1 MCGTID
7 LFSHPCSDCAAHWLM
22 AAAGRIWKQAAGRN
36 EVSTKKICIITGAAG
51 FLGNNIVRELQNRPD
66 VELRCLLLPETSL
79 ESLQGLRYSLYFGS
93 VTEPESLKEI
103 FSIPS
108 GALLYVIHCAG
119 IVDRKPGYDPK
130 VYAVNV
136 QGTEIVARKTLEA
149 GGRLIYISSV
159 HAMPPGKGRQPMP
172 PATVFDPDT
181 VIGLYS
187 KAKAEASRR
196 VQALMKQGLDAVI
209 IQPSGLIGP
218 NDYDHTNMSEFFCEA
233 ASGKLPAC
241 VKAGYSFVD
250 VRDAAQMIVAAC
262 TRGVSGQSYLA
273 AGPTVSMM
281 KLAVM
286 AARISHTRPV
296 ALELPLDVV
305 LAVTPVTALCY
316 RLSGK
321 KPLFTA
327 FAVQTLESD
336 SNFDVSKSVEDLG
349 FSCRPLKETVTDI
362 IRFQQGIFRLD
373 ADAIL
378 TPQGPVRAK
387 NGKSVWTKTALAA
400 AAIPAA
406 AWPMAGRRRK
416 SGRSRR

>member
-1 MCGTID
+1 MV
-7 LFSHPCSDCAAHWLM
+7 
-22 AAAGRIWKQAAGRN
+22 AAGRIWKQAAGRN

-51 FLGNNIVRELQNRPD
+51 FPGNNIVLELQNRPD
-66 VELRCLLLPETSL
+66 VELRCLLLPGTSL
-79 ESLQGLRYSLYFGS
+79 ESLQGLRYSLYYGS

-130 VYAVNV
+130 VCAVNV

-209 IQPSGLIGP
+209 VQPSGLIGP

-400 AAIPAA
+400 AAVPAA
-406 AWPMAGRRRK
+406 AWLMAGRRRK
-416 SGRSRR
+416 SGRWRR

>member
-1 MCGTID
+1 MV
-7 LFSHPCSDCAAHWLM
+7 
-22 AAAGRIWKQAAGRN
+22 AAGRIWKQAAGRN

-51 FLGNNIVRELQNRPD
+51 FPGNNIVRELQNRPD
-66 VELRCLLLPETSL
+66 VELRCLLLPGTSL
-79 ESLQGLRYSLYFGS
+79 ESLQGLRYSLYYGS

-130 VYAVNV
+130 VCAVNV

-209 IQPSGLIGP
+209 VQPSGLIGP

-321 KPLFTA
+321 KPLFPA

-362 IRFQQGIFRLD
+362 IRSQQGIFRLD

-406 AWPMAGRRRK
+406 AWLMAGRRRK

>member
-1 MCGTID
+1 MV
-7 LFSHPCSDCAAHWLM
+7 
-22 AAAGRIWKQAAGRN
+22 AAGRIWKQAAGRN
-36 EVSTKKICIITGAAG
+36 EFSTKKICIITGAAG
-51 FLGNNIVRELQNRPD
+51 FPGNNIVRELQNRPD
-66 VELRCLLLPETSL
+66 VELRCLLLPGTSL
-79 ESLQGLRYSLYFGS
+79 ESLQGLRYSLYYGS

-130 VYAVNV
+130 VCAVNV

-159 HAMPPGKGRQPMP
+159 HAMPPGKGWQPMP

-187 KAKAEASRR
+187 KAEAEASRR

>member
-1 MCGTID
+1 MCGTVD

-22 AAAGRIWKQAAGRN
+22 VAAGRIWKQAAGRN
-36 EVSTKKICIITGAAG
+36 EFSTKKICIITGAAG
-51 FLGNNIVRELQNRPD
+51 FPGNNIVRELQNRPD
-66 VELRCLLLPETSL
+66 VELRCLLLPGTSL
-79 ESLQGLRYSLYFGS
+79 ESLQGLRYSLYYGS

-130 VYAVNV
+130 VCAVNV

-159 HAMPPGKGRQPMP
+159 HAMPPGKGWQPMP

-187 KAKAEASRR
+187 KAEAEASRR

>member
-1 MCGTID
+1 MV
-7 LFSHPCSDCAAHWLM
+7 
-22 AAAGRIWKQAAGRN
+22 AAGRIWKQAAGRN
-36 EVSTKKICIITGAAG
+36 EFSTKKICIITGAAG
-51 FLGNNIVRELQNRPD
+51 FPGNNIVRELQNRPD
-66 VELRCLLLPETSL
+66 VELRCLLLPGTSL
-79 ESLQGLRYSLYFGS
+79 ESLQGLRYSLYYGS

-130 VYAVNV
+130 VCAVNV

-159 HAMPPGKGRQPMP
+159 HAMPPGKGWQPMP

-187 KAKAEASRR
+187 KAEAEASRR

-416 SGRSRR
+416 SGRWRR

>member
-1 MCGTID
+1 MV
-7 LFSHPCSDCAAHWLM
+7 
-22 AAAGRIWKQAAGRN
+22 AAGRIWKQAAGRN

-66 VELRCLLLPETSL
+66 VELRCLLLPGTSL
-79 ESLQGLRYSLYFGS
+79 ESLQGLRYSLYYGS

-130 VYAVNV
+130 VCAVNV

-159 HAMPPGKGRQPMP
+159 QAMPPGKGRQPMP

-336 SNFDVSKSVEDLG
+336 SSFDVSKSVEDLG

-400 AAIPAA
+400 AAVPAA
-406 AWPMAGRRRK
+406 AWLMAGRRRK

>member
-1 MCGTID
+1 MV
-7 LFSHPCSDCAAHWLM
+7 
-22 AAAGRIWKQAAGRN
+22 AAGRIWKQAAGRN

-66 VELRCLLLPETSL
+66 VELRCLLLPGTSL
-79 ESLQGLRYSLYFGS
+79 ESLQGLRYSLYYGS

-159 HAMPPGKGRQPMP
+159 QAMPPGKGRQPMP

-233 ASGKLPAC
+233 ASGTLPAC

-362 IRFQQGIFRLD
+362 IRFQQGIFRLA

-387 NGKSVWTKTALAA
+387 NGKLVWTKTALAA
-400 AAIPAA
+400 AAVPAA
-406 AWPMAGRRRK
+406 AWLMAGRRRK
-416 SGRSRR
+416 SGRSGR

>member
-1 MCGTID
+1 
-7 LFSHPCSDCAAHWLM
+7 M

-305 LAVTPVTALCY
+305 LAVTPVTALYY

-378 TPQGPVRAK
+378 TPQGPVREK
-387 NGKSVWTKTALAA
+387 NGKSVWIKTALAA
-400 AAIPAA
+400 AAVPAA
-406 AWPMAGRRRK
+406 AWLMAGRRRK

>member
-1 MCGTID
+1 MCGTVD

-22 AAAGRIWKQAAGRN
+22 VAAGRIWKQAAGRN

-66 VELRCLLLPETSL
+66 VELRCLLLPGTSL
-79 ESLQGLRYSLYFGS
+79 ESLQGLRYSLYYGS

-159 HAMPPGKGRQPMP
+159 QAMPPGKGRQPMQ

-321 KPLFTA
+321 KSLFTA

-378 TPQGPVRAK
+378 TPQGPVRE
-387 NGKSVWTKTALAA
+387 KTENRSGQRQ
-400 AAIPAA
+400 P
-406 AWPMAGRRRK
+406 WPQPRFRQPPG
-416 SGRSRR
+416 

>member
-1 MCGTID
+1 MCGTVD

-22 AAAGRIWKQAAGRN
+22 VAAGRIWKQAAGRN

-66 VELRCLLLPETSL
+66 VELRCLLLPGTSL
-79 ESLQGLRYSLYFGS
+79 ESLQGLRYSLYYGS

-130 VYAVNV
+130 VYVVNV

-233 ASGKLPAC
+233 ASGTLPAC

-378 TPQGPVRAK
+378 TPQCPVRAK

-400 AAIPAA
+400 AAVPAPA
-406 AWPMAGRRRK
+406 RLMAGRRRK
-416 SGRSRR
+416 SGRSGR

>member
-1 MCGTID
+1 MV
-7 LFSHPCSDCAAHWLM
+7 
-22 AAAGRIWKQAAGRN
+22 AAGRIWKQAAGRN

-51 FLGNNIVRELQNRPD
+51 FPGNNIVRELQNRPD
-66 VELRCLLLPETSL
+66 VELRCLLLPGTSL
-79 ESLQGLRYSLYFGS
+79 ESLQGLRYSLYYGS

-159 HAMPPGKGRQPMP
+159 HAMSPGQGRQPMP

-187 KAKAEASRR
+187 KDKAEASRR

-209 IQPSGLIGP
+209 VQPSGLIGP

-241 VKAGYSFVD
+241 VKAGHSFVD

-362 IRFQQGIFRLD
+362 IRFQQGIFRLA

-387 NGKSVWTKTALAA
+387 NGKLVWTKTALAA
-400 AAIPAA
+400 AAVPAA
-406 AWPMAGRRRK
+406 ASLMAGRRRK

>member
-1 MCGTID
+1 MCGTVD

-22 AAAGRIWKQAAGRN
+22 VAAGRIWKQAAGRN

-66 VELRCLLLPETSL
+66 VELRCLLLPGTSL
-79 ESLQGLRYSLYFGS
+79 ESLQGLRYSLYYGS

-305 LAVTPVTALCY
+305 LAVTPVTALYY

>member
-1 MCGTID
+1 MCGTVD

-22 AAAGRIWKQAAGRN
+22 VAAGRIWKQAAGRN

-66 VELRCLLLPETSL
+66 VELRCLLLPGTSL
-79 ESLQGLRYSLYFGS
+79 ETLQGLRYSLYYGS

-159 HAMPPGKGRQPMP
+159 QAMPPGKGRQPMQ

-336 SNFDVSKSVEDLG
+336 SSFDVSKSVEDLG

-378 TPQGPVRAK
+378 TPQGPVREK

-400 AAIPAA
+400 AAVPAA
-406 AWPMAGRRRK
+406 AWLMAGRRRK

>member
-1 MCGTID
+1 MV
-7 LFSHPCSDCAAHWLM
+7 
-22 AAAGRIWKQAAGRN
+22 AAGRIWKQAAGRN

-51 FLGNNIVRELQNRPD
+51 FPGNNIVRELQNRPD
-66 VELRCLLLPETSL
+66 VELRCLLLPGTSL
-79 ESLQGLRYSLYFGS
+79 ESLQGLRYALYYGS

-159 HAMPPGKGRQPMP
+159 HAMSPGKGRQPMP

-187 KAKAEASRR
+187 KDKAEASRR

-209 IQPSGLIGP
+209 VQPSGLIGP

-241 VKAGYSFVD
+241 VKAGHSFVD

-362 IRFQQGIFRLD
+362 IRFQQGIFRLA

-387 NGKSVWTKTALAA
+387 NGKLVWTKTALAA
-400 AAIPAA
+400 AAVPAA
-406 AWPMAGRRRK
+406 AWLMAGRRRK

>member
-1 MCGTID
+1 MSAPARNIPGVFAGTPV
-7 LFSHPCSDCAAHWLM
+7 FSVLWQCH
-22 AAAGRIWKQAAGRN
+22 G
-36 EVSTKKICIITGAAG
+36 TGIAEGDFLDSVRG
-51 FLGNNIVRELQNRPD
+51 FAVRD
-66 VELRCLLLPETSL
+66 
-79 ESLQGLRYSLYFGS
+79 
-93 VTEPESLKEI
+93 
-103 FSIPS
+103 
-108 GALLYVIHCAG
+108 HCAG

-136 QGTEIVARKTLEA
+136 QGTEIVARKPLEA

-187 KAKAEASRR
+187 KAEAEASRR

-209 IQPSGLIGP
+209 VQPSGLIGP

-400 AAIPAA
+400 AAIPPA
-406 AWPMAGRRRK
+406 AWPMAGCAESPAGGADERP
-416 SGRSRR
+416 SGRASARVGVIAAGQWSGKRSRW

>member
-1 MCGTID
+1 MV
-7 LFSHPCSDCAAHWLM
+7 
-22 AAAGRIWKQAAGRN
+22 AAGRIWKQAAGRN

-51 FLGNNIVRELQNRPD
+51 FPGNNIVRELQNRPD

-79 ESLQGLRYSLYFGS
+79 ESLQGLRYSLYYGS

-130 VYAVNV
+130 VCAVNV

-209 IQPSGLIGP
+209 VQPSGLIGP

-321 KPLFTA
+321 KPLFPA

-362 IRFQQGIFRLD
+362 IRSQQGIFRLD

-406 AWPMAGRRRK
+406 AWLMAGRRRK

>member
-1 MCGTID
+1 MCGTVD

-22 AAAGRIWKQAAGRN
+22 VAAGRIWKQAAGRN
-36 EVSTKKICIITGAAG
+36 EFSTKKICIITGAAG
-51 FLGNNIVRELQNRPD
+51 FPGNNIVRELQNRPD
-66 VELRCLLLPETSL
+66 VELRCLLLPGTSL
-79 ESLQGLRYSLYFGS
+79 ESLQGLRYSLYYGS

-196 VQALMKQGLDAVI
+196 VQALMRQGLDAVI

>member
-1 MCGTID
+1 MV
-7 LFSHPCSDCAAHWLM
+7 
-22 AAAGRIWKQAAGRN
+22 AAGRIWKQAAGRN

-66 VELRCLLLPETSL
+66 VELRCLLLPGTSL
-79 ESLQGLRYSLYFGS
+79 ESLQGLRYSLYYGS

-130 VYAVNV
+130 VCAVNV

-159 HAMPPGKGRQPMP
+159 QAMPPGKGRQPMQ

-218 NDYDHTNMSEFFCEA
+218 NDYDHTNMSEFFCKA

-362 IRFQQGIFRLD
+362 IRFQQGIFRLA

-387 NGKSVWTKTALAA
+387 NGKLVWTKTALAA
-400 AAIPAA
+400 AAVPAA
-406 AWPMAGRRRK
+406 AWLMAGRRRK

>member
-1 MCGTID
+1 MCGTVD

-22 AAAGRIWKQAAGRN
+22 VAAGRIWKQAAGRN

-66 VELRCLLLPETSL
+66 VELRCLLLPGTSL
-79 ESLQGLRYSLYFGS
+79 ESLQGLRYSLYYGS

-130 VYAVNV
+130 VCAVNV

-159 HAMPPGKGRQPMP
+159 QAMPPGKGRQPMQ

-218 NDYDHTNMSEFFCEA
+218 NDYDHTNMSEFFCKA

-362 IRFQQGIFRLD
+362 IRFQQGIFRLA

-387 NGKSVWTKTALAA
+387 NGKLVWTKTALAA
-400 AAIPAA
+400 AAVPAA
-406 AWPMAGRRRK
+406 AWLMAGRRRK

>member
-1 MCGTID
+1 MV
-7 LFSHPCSDCAAHWLM
+7 
-22 AAAGRIWKQAAGRN
+22 AAGRIWKQAAGRN
-36 EVSTKKICIITGAAG
+36 EFSTKKICIITGAAG
-51 FLGNNIVRELQNRPD
+51 FPGNNIVRELQNRPD
-66 VELRCLLLPETSL
+66 VELRCLLLPGTSL
-79 ESLQGLRYSLYFGS
+79 ESLQGLRYSLYYGS

-130 VYAVNV
+130 VCAVNV

-159 HAMPPGKGRQPMP
+159 HAMPPGKGWQPMP

-187 KAKAEASRR
+187 KAEAEASRR

-296 ALELPLDVV
+296 ALELPWMWFWLSH
-305 LAVTPVTALCY
+305 LSQRSVTA
-316 RLSGK
+316 
-321 KPLFTA
+321 
-327 FAVQTLESD
+327 
-336 SNFDVSKSVEDLG
+336 
-349 FSCRPLKETVTDI
+349 
-362 IRFQQGIFRLD
+362 
-373 ADAIL
+373 
-378 TPQGPVRAK
+378 
-387 NGKSVWTKTALAA
+387 
-400 AAIPAA
+400 
-406 AWPMAGRRRK
+406 
-416 SGRSRR
+416 

>member
-1 MCGTID
+1 MCGTVD

-22 AAAGRIWKQAAGRN
+22 VAAGRIWKQAAGRN

-51 FLGNNIVRELQNRPD
+51 FPGNNIVRELQNRPD
-66 VELRCLLLPETSL
+66 VELRCLLLPGTSL
-79 ESLQGLRYSLYFGS
+79 ESLQGLRYSLYYGS

-136 QGTEIVARKTLEA
+136 QRTEIVTRKTLEA

-159 HAMPPGKGRQPMP
+159 HAMSPGKGRQPMP

-187 KAKAEASRR
+187 KDKAEASRR

-209 IQPSGLIGP
+209 VQPSGLIGP

-241 VKAGYSFVD
+241 VKAGHSFVD

-362 IRFQQGIFRLD
+362 IRFQQGIFRLA

-387 NGKSVWTKTALAA
+387 NGKLVWTKTALAA
-400 AAIPAA
+400 AAVPAA
-406 AWPMAGRRRK
+406 AWLMAGRRRK

>member
-1 MCGTID
+1 MCGTVD

-22 AAAGRIWKQAAGRN
+22 VAAGRIWKQAAGRN

-66 VELRCLLLPETSL
+66 VELRCLLLPGTSL
-79 ESLQGLRYSLYFGS
+79 ESLQGLRYSLYYGS

-209 IQPSGLIGP
+209 VQPSGLIGP

-400 AAIPAA
+400 AAVPAA
-406 AWPMAGRRRK
+406 AWLVAGRRRK
-416 SGRSRR
+416 SGRSGR

>member
-1 MCGTID
+1 
-7 LFSHPCSDCAAHWLM
+7 M

-305 LAVTPVTALCY
+305 LAVTPVTALYY

>member
-1 MCGTID
+1 MCGTVD

-22 AAAGRIWKQAAGRN
+22 VAAGRIWKQAAGRN

-51 FLGNNIVRELQNRPD
+51 FPGNNIVRELQNRPD
-66 VELRCLLLPETSL
+66 VELRCLLLPGTSL
-79 ESLQGLRYSLYFGS
+79 ESLQGLRYSLYYDS

-159 HAMPPGKGRQPMP
+159 HAMSPGKGRQPMP

-187 KAKAEASRR
+187 KDKAEASRR

-209 IQPSGLIGP
+209 VQPSGLIGP

-250 VRDAAQMIVAAC
+250 VRAAAQMIVAAC

-416 SGRSRR
+416 SGRWRR

>member
-1 MCGTID
+1 MCGTVD

-22 AAAGRIWKQAAGRN
+22 VAAGRIWKQAAGRN
-36 EVSTKKICIITGAAG
+36 EFSTKKICIITGAAG
-51 FLGNNIVRELQNRPD
+51 FPGNNIVRELQNRPD
-66 VELRCLLLPETSL
+66 VELRCLLLPGTSL
-79 ESLQGLRYSLYFGS
+79 ESLQGLRYSLYYGS

-130 VYAVNV
+130 VCAVNV

>member
-1 MCGTID
+1 
-7 LFSHPCSDCAAHWLM
+7 M

>member
-1 MCGTID
+1 MV
-7 LFSHPCSDCAAHWLM
+7 
-22 AAAGRIWKQAAGRN
+22 AAGRIWKQAAGRN
-36 EVSTKKICIITGAAG
+36 EFSTKKICIITGAAG
-51 FLGNNIVRELQNRPD
+51 FPGNNIVRELQNRPD
-66 VELRCLLLPETSL
+66 VELRCLLLPGTSL
-79 ESLQGLRYSLYFGS
+79 ESLQGLRYSLYYGS

-130 VYAVNV
+130 VCAVNV

-159 HAMPPGKGRQPMP
+159 HAMPPGKGWQPMP

-187 KAKAEASRR
+187 EAEAEASRR

>member
-1 MCGTID
+1 MV
-7 LFSHPCSDCAAHWLM
+7 
-22 AAAGRIWKQAAGRN
+22 AAGRIWKQAAGRN
-36 EVSTKKICIITGAAG
+36 EFSTKKICIITGAAG
-51 FLGNNIVRELQNRPD
+51 FPGNNIVRELQNRPD
-66 VELRCLLLPETSL
+66 VELRCLLLPGTSL
-79 ESLQGLRYSLYFGS
+79 ESLQGLRYSLYYGS

-130 VYAVNV
+130 VCAVNV

-196 VQALMKQGLDAVI
+196 VQALMKQGLDSVI
-209 IQPSGLIGP
+209 VQPSGLIGP

-233 ASGKLPAC
+233 APGKLPAC

-316 RLSGK
+316 CLSGK

-378 TPQGPVRAK
+378 TPPRVRS
-387 NGKSVWTKTALAA
+387 GQKTENRSGQRQ
-400 AAIPAA
+400 P
-406 AWPMAGRRRK
+406 WPQPRFRQPPG
-416 SGRSRR
+416 

>member
-1 MCGTID
+1 MV
-7 LFSHPCSDCAAHWLM
+7 
-22 AAAGRIWKQAAGRN
+22 AAGRIWKQAAGRN

-66 VELRCLLLPETSL
+66 VELRCLLLPGTSL
-79 ESLQGLRYSLYFGS
+79 ESLQGLRYSLYYGS

-159 HAMPPGKGRQPMP
+159 QAMPPGKGRQPMQ

-362 IRFQQGIFRLD
+362 IRFQQGIFRLA

-387 NGKSVWTKTALAA
+387 NGKLVWTKTALAA
-400 AAIPAA
+400 AAVPAA
-406 AWPMAGRRRK
+406 AWLMAGRRRK

>member
-1 MCGTID
+1 MV
-7 LFSHPCSDCAAHWLM
+7 
-22 AAAGRIWKQAAGRN
+22 AAGRIWKQAAGRN

-66 VELRCLLLPETSL
+66 VELRCLLLPGTSL
-79 ESLQGLRYSLYFGS
+79 ESLQGLRYSLYYGS

-209 IQPSGLIGP
+209 VQPSGLIGP

-400 AAIPAA
+400 AAVPAA
-406 AWPMAGRRRK
+406 AWLVAGRRRK
-416 SGRSRR
+416 SGRSGR

>member
-1 MCGTID
+1 MV
-7 LFSHPCSDCAAHWLM
+7 
-22 AAAGRIWKQAAGRN
+22 AAGRIWKQAAGRN

-51 FLGNNIVRELQNRPD
+51 FPGNNIVRELQNRPD
-66 VELRCLLLPETSL
+66 VELRCLLLPGTSL
-79 ESLQGLRYSLYFGS
+79 ESLQGLRYSLYYGS

-159 HAMPPGKGRQPMP
+159 HAMSPGKGRQPMP

-187 KAKAEASRR
+187 KDKAEASRR

-209 IQPSGLIGP
+209 VQPSGLIGP

-241 VKAGYSFVD
+241 VKAGHSFVD

-286 AARISHTRPV
+286 AARTSHTRPV

-362 IRFQQGIFRLD
+362 IRFQQGIFRLA

-387 NGKSVWTKTALAA
+387 NGKLVWTKTALAA
-400 AAIPAA
+400 AAVPAA
-406 AWPMAGRRRK
+406 AWLMAGRRRK

>member
-1 MCGTID
+1 MCGTVD

-22 AAAGRIWKQAAGRN
+22 VAAGRIWKQAAGRN

-66 VELRCLLLPETSL
+66 VELRCLLLPGTSL
-79 ESLQGLRYSLYFGS
+79 ESLQGLRYSLYYGS

-159 HAMPPGKGRQPMP
+159 QAMPPGKGRQPMQ

-362 IRFQQGIFRLD
+362 IRFQQGIFRLA

-387 NGKSVWTKTALAA
+387 NGKLVWTKTALAA
-400 AAIPAA
+400 AAVPAA
-406 AWPMAGRRRK
+406 AWLMAGRRRK

>member
-22 AAAGRIWKQAAGRN
+22 VAAGRIWKQAAGRN

-336 SNFDVSKSVEDLG
+336 SSFDVSKSVEDLG

-378 TPQGPVRAK
+378 TPQGPVREK
-387 NGKSVWTKTALAA
+387 NGKSVWIKTALAA
-400 AAIPAA
+400 AAVPAA
-406 AWPMAGRRRK
+406 AWLMAGRRRK

>member
-1 MCGTID
+1 M
-7 LFSHPCSDCAAHWLM
+7 
-22 AAAGRIWKQAAGRN
+22 
-36 EVSTKKICIITGAAG
+36 TGAAG
-51 FLGNNIVRELQNRPD
+51 FPGNNIVRELQNRPD
-66 VELRCLLLPETSL
+66 VELRCLLLPGTSL
-79 ESLQGLRYSLYFGS
+79 ESLQGLRYSLYYGS

-196 VQALMKQGLDAVI
+196 VQALMRQGLDAVI

-416 SGRSRR
+416 SGRWRR

>member
-1 MCGTID
+1 MV
-7 LFSHPCSDCAAHWLM
+7 
-22 AAAGRIWKQAAGRN
+22 AAGRIWKQAAGRN

-51 FLGNNIVRELQNRPD
+51 FLGNNIVRELQSRPD
-66 VELRCLLLPETSL
+66 VELRCLLLPGTSL
-79 ESLQGLRYSLYFGS
+79 ESLQGLRYSLYYGS

-209 IQPSGLIGP
+209 VQPSGLIGP

-378 TPQGPVRAK
+378 TPKGPVRAK

-400 AAIPAA
+400 AAVPAA
-406 AWPMAGRRRK
+406 AWLMAGRRRK
-416 SGRSRR
+416 SGRSGR

>member
-1 MCGTID
+1 MCGTVD

-22 AAAGRIWKQAAGRN
+22 VAAGRIWKQAAGRN
-36 EVSTKKICIITGAAG
+36 EFSTKKICIITGAAG

-66 VELRCLLLPETSL
+66 VELRCLLLPGTSL
-79 ESLQGLRYSLYFGS
+79 ESLQGLRYSLYYGS

>member
-1 MCGTID
+1 MV
-7 LFSHPCSDCAAHWLM
+7 
-22 AAAGRIWKQAAGRN
+22 AAGRIWKQAAGRN
-36 EVSTKKICIITGAAG
+36 EFSTKKICIITGAAG
-51 FLGNNIVRELQNRPD
+51 FPGNNIVRELQNRPD
-66 VELRCLLLPETSL
+66 VELRCLLLPGTSL
-79 ESLQGLRYSLYFGS
+79 ESLQGLRYSLYYGS

-187 KAKAEASRR
+187 KAEAEASRR
-196 VQALMKQGLDAVI
+196 VQALMRQGLDAVI

-416 SGRSRR
+416 SGRWRR

>member
-1 MCGTID
+1 MV
-7 LFSHPCSDCAAHWLM
+7 
-22 AAAGRIWKQAAGRN
+22 AAGRIWKQAAGRN

-66 VELRCLLLPETSL
+66 VELRCLLLPGTSL
-79 ESLQGLRYSLYFGS
+79 ESLQGLRYSLYYGS

-159 HAMPPGKGRQPMP
+159 QAMPPGKGRQPMQ

-336 SNFDVSKSVEDLG
+336 SSFDVSKSVEDLG

-362 IRFQQGIFRLD
+362 IRFQQGIFRLA

-387 NGKSVWTKTALAA
+387 NGKLVWTKTALAA
-400 AAIPAA
+400 AAVPAA
-406 AWPMAGRRRK
+406 AWLMAGRRRK

>member
-1 MCGTID
+1 MCGTVD

-22 AAAGRIWKQAAGRN
+22 VAAGRIWKQAAGRN
-36 EVSTKKICIITGAAG
+36 EFSTKKICIITGAAG
-51 FLGNNIVRELQNRPD
+51 FPGNNIVRELQNRPN
-66 VELRCLLLPETSL
+66 VELRCLLLPGTSL
-79 ESLQGLRYSLYFGS
+79 ESLQGLRYSLYYGS

-130 VYAVNV
+130 VCAVNV

-196 VQALMKQGLDAVI
+196 VQALMKQGLDSVI
-209 IQPSGLIGP
+209 VQPSGLIGP

-316 RLSGK
+316 CLSGK

-378 TPQGPVRAK
+378 TPPRVRS
-387 NGKSVWTKTALAA
+387 GQKTENRSGQRQ
-400 AAIPAA
+400 P
-406 AWPMAGRRRK
+406 WPQPRFRQPPG
-416 SGRSRR
+416 

>member
-1 MCGTID
+1 M
-7 LFSHPCSDCAAHWLM
+7 
-22 AAAGRIWKQAAGRN
+22 
-36 EVSTKKICIITGAAG
+36 
-51 FLGNNIVRELQNRPD
+51 
-66 VELRCLLLPETSL
+66 ELRCLLLPGTSL
-79 ESLQGLRYSLYFGS
+79 ESLQGLRYSLYYGS

-305 LAVTPVTALCY
+305 LAVTPVTALYY

-400 AAIPAA
+400 AAVPAA
-406 AWPMAGRRRK
+406 AWLMAGRRRK